1 MFEATQMFVLA
12 AILIILRDTKENMLV
27 INKSINVSRI
37 WKPYYKKNKNGN
49 SRIDKNVSSEIEF
62 TV

>member
-1 MFEATQMFVLA
+1 MLVLA